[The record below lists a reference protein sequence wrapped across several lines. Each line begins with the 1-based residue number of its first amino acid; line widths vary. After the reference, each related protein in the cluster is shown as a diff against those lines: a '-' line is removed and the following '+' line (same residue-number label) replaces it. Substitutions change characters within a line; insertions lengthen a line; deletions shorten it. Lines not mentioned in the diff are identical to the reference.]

1 MYAGELLLS
10 FTTGIFDATF
20 ARRAPAAS
28 GGEMIRSSFTAVTC
42 VGVNNK
48 NGYNIRVEACNIK
61 LLARHEAY

>member
-1 MYAGELLLS
+1 MYAGVLLLS

-20 ARRAPAAS
+20 ARKASVAS

-48 NGYNIRVEACNIK
+48 NDYNIRAEAYNIK

>member
-1 MYAGELLLS
+1 MYAGVLLVS

-20 ARRAPAAS
+20 AKKASAAS
-28 GGEMIRSSFTAVTC
+28 GGKMIRSSFTAVTC

-48 NGYNIRVEACNIK
+48 NGYNIRVKACNIK